1 MGLQATALSYGPP
14 VLREKYSGATIVD
27 EARTAIEDQRS
38 IIGIVPGEGGVN
50 GVWVYNGDVYAFR
63 NKTGQ
68 TTTLNESTVSAT
80 DTTITVVST
89 TDFET
94 AGTIKIG
101 SEHIT
106 YTGVTSTTFT
116 GCTRGANNTTAQAH
130 DVSFTFS
137 ADLDQTQFGRNDTV
151 TVTRIN
157 AGMYKST
164 ATGWTEIDLGT
175 ALNFDGTVE
184 AGEPVPGSTGTP
196 TTIVSAS
203 GAQGDLMA
211 LSYGGD
217 WSLGASGIMVFVN
230 ITGTFVDDENLTM
243 PLLAFD
249 TGSIEISSGD
259 DLVGATSG
267 ETATVTSVTITGGT
281 IAAGDAAGYIS
292 VKNNSG
298 TWTDSEPIN
307 VNGIQRALVN
317 GASEPTAVTVAKADG
332 TQYAQTLASDG
343 KYEFSNYNFIG
354 DTSGITMYGV
364 NSVNKGFSWDGVTF
378 TKLPTGVAT
387 DIPEHIATHQKHL
400 FFSYSGG
407 SIQHS
412 SIAAPNKW
420 NAITGAAALGIG
432 DDVSGFSSEVNN
444 VMSIFTRNDAYMLY
458 GTSSAD
464 WELRKFHAGAGAIPY
479 TLQKMDQTFF
489 LDDRGISSIFTVQY
503 FGDFQS
509 SVASDKIDPYIQSKK
524 DNAINS
530 LRVRGKNQYRLYFN
544 DKTGVEMTFINKKNQ
559 GLMPFTM
566 DHQIVSLVSAE
577 DSDGFEVLYSG
588 FDDGYVRRLDSG
600 TSFDGDTIESFVRT
614 AYYHYDSPG
623 SKKRFREL
631 NLEINADTSTTVTIT
646 PTYDFGGTY
655 SPKTS
660 PVSSSYSVDVSA
672 DAWSESDISNSS
684 TGITVVASERIK
696 INGIGMNMGL
706 IIENSAIYDKPITL
720 QGAIVDFTPLG
731 VRR

>member
-1 MGLQATALSYGPP
+1 MGLVATALSYGPP
-14 VLREKYSGATIVD
+14 VLREKISGATVVP
-27 EARTAIEDQRS
+27 EGRTAIEDQRE
-38 IIGIVPGEGGVN
+38 IITVVPGEGNVN
-50 GVWVYNGDVYAFR
+50 GVWVFSGDVYAFR
-63 NKTGQ
+63 NKTGG
-68 TTTLNESTVSAT
+68 AT
-80 DTTITVVST
+80 
-89 TDFET
+89 
-94 AGTIKIG
+94 
-101 SEHIT
+101 
-106 YTGVTSTTFT
+106 
-116 GCTRGANNTTAQAH
+116 
-130 DVSFTFS
+130 
-137 ADLDQTQFGRNDTV
+137 
-151 TVTRIN
+151 
-157 AGMYKST
+157 AGMYKGT

-175 ALNFDGTVE
+175 ALNFDGTVT

-203 GAQGDLMA
+203 GAQGDLMG
-211 LSYGGD
+211 LSYNGD
-217 WSLGASGIMVFVN
+217 WSQGASGIMVLIN
-230 ITGTFVDDENLTM
+230 ITGTFVDNEALQM

-249 TGSIEISSGD
+249 TGSKELTAGD
-259 DLVGATSG
+259 TITGATSG
-267 ETATVTSVTITGGT
+267 KTAIVTSVTITGGT
-281 IAAGDAAGYIS
+281 IDAGDAAGYIS

-298 TWTDSEPIN
+298 TWTNSENIQ
-307 VNGIQRALVN
+307 VNGSNYAAVN
-317 GASEPTAVTVAKADG
+317 GAAEPTNVSVASADG
-332 TQYAQTLASDG
+332 TQYEQTLSPGG
-343 KYEFSNYNFIG
+343 KYEFSNYNFRG
-354 DTSGITMYGV
+354 DTAGITMYGV
-364 NSVNKGFSWDGVTF
+364 NTVNQGFSWDGTTF
-378 TKLPTGVAT
+378 VKITTGVET
-387 DIPEHIATHQKHL
+387 DTPEHIATHQKHL
-400 FFSYSGG
+400 FFSFNGG

-412 SIAAPNKW
+412 SIGAPNKW
-420 NAITGAAALGIG
+420 NAITGAAELGIG
-432 DDVSGFSSEVNN
+432 DDVSGFSNEVNN

-458 GTSSAD
+458 GSSSAD

-509 SVASDKIDPYIQSKK
+509 AVASDKIDPYIQSKK

-530 LRVRGKNQYRLYFN
+530 LRVRGKNQYRLYFD
-544 DKTGVEMTFINKKNQ
+544 DKTGVEMTFINKRNQ

-577 DSDGFEVLYSG
+577 DSDGFEVLYGG

-600 TSFDGDTIESFVRT
+600 TSFDGSAVGSFVRS

-631 NLEINADTSTTVTIT
+631 NLEINADTSTTITIT

-660 PVSSSYSVDVSA
+660 PVSSSYSVSVTA
-672 DAWSESDISNSS
+672 DSWTESDISNSS

-706 IIENSAIYDKPITL
+706 IIANSSVYDKPITL